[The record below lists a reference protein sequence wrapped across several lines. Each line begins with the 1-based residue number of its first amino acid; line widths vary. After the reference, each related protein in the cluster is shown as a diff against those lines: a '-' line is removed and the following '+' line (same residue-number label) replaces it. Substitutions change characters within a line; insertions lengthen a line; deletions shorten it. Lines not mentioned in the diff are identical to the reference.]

1 MSGLK
6 PMFLVQITFGS
17 DGGDRRHR
25 ESLKHSAED
34 YLSAL
39 SWNGQ
44 VCGECLLTWSNAQL
58 IAYTRVPR
66 PDSFAKHHHSQWGA
80 SALNKLT
87 EAFGCDP
94 DWRIIDDDV
103 PKRFPSWRR
112 SSSFYLFTH
121 ALDEASPVCCGDS
134 GEPIPVYLLPISDQD
149 RRDLYSWSGSY
160 QDLDKVWLASGAL
173 EIPAYKQLAD
183 PTSELSVTGRELCA
197 RIEKATQKP
206 TFYYLTRYWGRN
218 DGEAT
223 RPCPLCGGEWRLSD
237 QNEDIASFHKFP
249 FKCDS
254 CRLVSHIAVSTED
267 ERRAR
272 IGEYKQAGEQ

>member
-1 MSGLK
+1 
-6 PMFLVQITFGS
+6 MFLVQIKFGS
-17 DGGDRRHR
+17 DGGDRQHR
-25 ESLKHSAED
+25 ESLRDTAEY
-34 YLSAL
+34 YLGSL
-39 SWNGQ
+39 LWNGQ
-44 VCGECLLTWSNAQL
+44 IYGDYLLAWSNAQL
-58 IAYTRVPR
+58 IGYARVTR
-66 PDSFAKHHHSQWGA
+66 PDSFARRYHSQWGV
-80 SALNKLT
+80 SGLNKLI

-94 DWRIIDDDV
+94 QWLILDDDV
-103 PKRFPSWRR
+103 PKRFPAWRR
-112 SSSFYLFTH
+112 SSSLYLFTH
-121 ALDEASPVCCGDS
+121 AFGDTSPVCCGDS
-134 GEPIPVYLLPISDQD
+134 DEPIPVYLLPIPDQD
-149 RRDLYSWSGSY
+149 RQDLYSWSGSY
-160 QDLDKVWLASGAL
+160 KDLDNVWLVSGAL

-237 QNEDIASFHKFP
+237 QIEEIAPFHKFS

-267 ERRAR
+267 ERHAR
-272 IGEYKQAGEQ
+272 IGEYKQGGEQ